1 MNAENEPAAQSKQAA
16 APAAEYVPAAHG
28 THFVIPVFAAYVP
41 AGQFCKSVSQHKH
54 QSIGAGPAHSSG
66 AAIRHVEYAEQ
77 YLALIRGFGAR
88 VVVVS
93 PRRTRLA
100 SSIRRGPGV
109 RVVRAC
115 RAFRAGDS
123 RRGAG
128 PVVVGTGRA
137 LQASCTGRGPD
148 AGAVGACR
156 TSRTSG
162 DGGGRSVAV
171 VGTLAAQ
178 SASTCACNRIRASNT
193 VGTCYCSQRRSDSS
207 CSARRAHTCS

>member
-1 MNAENEPAAQSKQAA
+1 MNAENEPAAQFEQAA

-66 AAIRHVEYAEQ
+66 AAGHVEYAEQ

-115 RAFRAGDS
+115 RALRAGDS

-162 DGGGRSVAV
+162 DGGGCSVAV

-178 SASTCACNRIRASNT
+178 SAHSHPLTPVRLACNKC
-193 VGTCYCSQRRSDSS
+193 GK
-207 CSARRAHTCS
+207 